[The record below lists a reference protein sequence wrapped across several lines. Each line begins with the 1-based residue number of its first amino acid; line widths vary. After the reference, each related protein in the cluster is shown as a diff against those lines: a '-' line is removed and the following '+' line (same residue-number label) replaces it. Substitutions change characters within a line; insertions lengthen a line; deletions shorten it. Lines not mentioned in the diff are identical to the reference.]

1 MSTRLSGAVLVL
13 AALAT
18 AAGCGTRVGSQS
30 SQSTSSPGHGPIVI
44 ATVIG
49 QNPTSAPNANPVAVT
64 VRSGADVVLSGK
76 DSDSTDAAIKSFGW
90 TQTGGQQLPAAPDIG
105 ALLYRTSSTAS
116 FRAPL
121 VPPGAPPLTF
131 RLTVT
136 DAHGVTGTADVSVT
150 VVPPSDT
157 DQTLFRPELVRT
169 FNVAVLT
176 TDGFGGNALSADAPV
191 CVQLLRTLNYQTR
204 SAGLTGPNNTAKPVA
219 LAPLQ
224 LETAWKSGTTVTA
237 AGAGS
242 DSTSVQ
248 AAIDSFSNP
257 RVTFTLPLLNDEEI
271 FARYNQPGASNQPQL
286 QLVPGDMDTA
296 QMQVAV
302 NATAGTC
309 ATAGSGAPSGPAA
322 SSSLIVA
329 VLGQGSGS
337 VAILGQD
344 GVTKLQSAASVG
356 TSTLSQLGAA
366 TPTPLTA
373 DTLLMAVTST
383 KVFTGQSTPFTN
395 NPIETAASADAYYAA
410 IDPTGS
416 KKTLSAWLTANC
428 FNPTASDYGVSSA
441 GAGNGAHSV
450 YTNNYDLGFGRDM
463 YFIRC
468 TANHT
473 DASGNITAH
482 AGDMAS
488 LVINYPSLELAA
500 LKQSPIIAVAMEYS
514 AAADGS
520 APNRRFAK
528 FYAFAL
534 DDRSGEF
541 NRVRSANFDR
551 RGQKYLPGSCTACHS
566 GTPPLLPV
574 TFAGPAPGGACTAGA
589 YDLNSCY
596 PLIQDPLAAPAGQPP
611 APTCAAGSKPGAPG
625 CLPPGDLDAAF
636 LPWDNDSFLYSDN
649 DPAFKGKLVPA
660 AAYTRASQESA
671 LKALNQ
677 LAHSTFKYGV
687 DAGGADIVESVIPTG
702 GTKPVDRYAA
712 AKALT
717 EYWYGGPAF
726 PNATYA
732 DYTDS
737 NPPAGWANQP
747 TPLYHTVFAR
757 NCRTCHTIDAD
768 TRFQF
773 SGLNVDALAANKML
787 DGYQKIA
794 DEFVPT
800 NGVPGKGQTYL
811 FQQALMPLARLTLDR
826 YWVDFNNGT
835 SAGNTLATAMQQTA
849 SLVGQPVINATILPS
864 GKPLTPG
871 TPVQGSNASTSRIDA
886 SASDFVTKYSWSLMM
901 SPLQGFTT
909 DTTKP
914 ACAAGSAGSSIPL
927 VGDTGTA
934 PGFYVQKSGLYRATL
949 TPDNGV
955 GQTGSASSYEY
966 DVCVPNFQPAWT
978 PVANRPACN
987 DLPAA
992 PFSSTSDGAPK
1003 PLGALACFSGL
1014 GNPPYSVGVSA
1025 DGNTFAATTGSSS
1038 SAYVATVTCN
1048 GSLSGAPCAA
1058 PDVQFQFKASTDP
1071 ANATTPSKVY
1081 FQLCDIDGDCTAAGG
1096 ASLDVAPTSLKIQ
1109 PAALVLYWAP
1119 CLNPYID
1126 DPTNHATTC
1135 HDSTQLAPFVKP
1147 AGAPAPIVSQNPTT
1161 TAPSALLGAL
1171 NSNLI
1176 VAGAPQGVQLN
1187 VTFDAGLVPSL
1198 TPPSVSGL
1206 GAGTG
1211 AGSLFAAVN
1220 GLAYTP
1226 LSRYPSGTSNG
1237 PFVTSDIN
1245 GNDLQHPTQIA
1256 TLQPFS
1262 YTLAAGAGAGG
1273 SCNTNFPG
1281 GSSSCPLTVD
1291 IRALTSYSR
1300 PAANGQSPVYG
1311 ILNASCGGSSC
1322 HNPTTGTNVW
1332 TLDTASAQNT
1342 YTDVCGAS
1350 QNCTTPK
1357 AGATSAIIVPGR
1369 PDMST
1374 FYQAPCFGVT
1384 GMLPVFGPGD
1394 TRCKIIYQWILEGAP
1409 ND

>member
-1 MSTRLSGAVLVL
+1 VV
-13 AALAT
+13 
-18 AAGCGTRVGSQS
+18 
-30 SQSTSSPGHGPIVI
+30 

-49 QNPTSAPNANPVAVT
+49 QKPTSAPDVNPVAVT
-64 VRSGADVVLSGK
+64 VRSGADVILSGK
-76 DSDSTDAAIKSFGW
+76 DSDSTDAAIKSFTW

-105 ALLYRTSSTAS
+105 ALLYRTANTAS

-136 DAHGVTGTADVSVT
+136 DSHGVTGTADVSVT

-191 CVQLLRTLNYQTR
+191 CVQLLRTINYQTR
-204 SAGLTGPNNTAKPVA
+204 SAGLTGPGSTAQPVA
-219 LAPLQ
+219 LTPLQ
-224 LETAWKSGTTVTA
+224 FETAWKSGTTVTG
-237 AGAGS
+237 AGSGS

-296 QMQVAV
+296 QMQVAA

-309 ATAGSGAPSGPAA
+309 TTAGSGTPSGPAA

-344 GVTKLQSAASVG
+344 GVTKLQSTASVG
-356 TSTLSQLGAA
+356 TTTLSQLGAA

-383 KVFTGQSTPFTN
+383 KVYTGQSTPFTN

-468 TANHT
+468 TANHA
-473 DASGNITAH
+473 DANGNITAH

-488 LVINYPSLELAA
+488 VVINYPSLELAA

-514 AAADGS
+514 ASADGS

-534 DDRSGEF
+534 DDRTGEF
-541 NRVRSANFDR
+541 NRVRSANFDK

-566 GTPPLLPV
+566 GTPPPLPV
-574 TFAGPAPGGACTAGA
+574 SFAGPAPGGTCTASS
-589 YDLNSCY
+589 YSLNSCY

-611 APTCAAGSKPGAPG
+611 TPTCAAGSKPGTPG

-649 DPAFKGKLVPA
+649 DPAFKGKLLPG
-660 AAYTRASQESA
+660 AAYTRASQEPA
-671 LKALNQ
+671 LKVLNQ

-687 DAGGADIVESVIPTG
+687 DASGADIVESVIPTG

-717 EYWYGGPAF
+717 EYWYGGSAF

-732 DYTDS
+732 DYADS
-737 NPPAGWANQP
+737 SPPAGWANQP

-800 NGVPGKGQTYL
+800 NGVPGKGQTFL

-871 TPVQGSNASTSRIDA
+871 TPVQGSNASTARIDA

-909 DTTKP
+909 DTLNP
-914 ACAAGSAGSSIPL
+914 ACAAGSGGSSIPL

-934 PGFYVQKSGLYRATL
+934 PGFYAQKSGLYRATL

-1003 PLGALACFSGL
+1003 PLGVLACFSGL

-1025 DGNTFAATTGSSS
+1025 DGNNFAATTGASS

-1048 GSLSGAPCAA
+1048 GSVSGAPCAS
-1058 PDVQFQFKASTDP
+1058 PDVQFQFKASADP

-1081 FQLCDIDGDCTAAGG
+1081 FKLCDVDGDCTAAGG
-1096 ASLDVAPTSLKIQ
+1096 ASLDVSPTSLKIQ
-1109 PAALVLYWAP
+1109 QAALLMYWAP
-1119 CLNPYID
+1119 CLDSYID

-1135 HDSTQLAPFVKP
+1135 HNSAQFGPFVP
-1147 AGAPAPIVSQNPTT
+1147 PGAAAPILSQNPTT

-1171 NSNLI
+1171 NSKLI
-1176 VAGAPQGVQLN
+1176 VAGAPQGVQLT
-1187 VTFDAGLVPSL
+1187 VTFDAGLASSL
-1198 TPPSVSGL
+1198 TPSSVSGI

-1211 AGSLFAAVN
+1211 AGSLFAAVSS
-1220 GLAYTP
+1220 LAYTP

-1245 GNDLQHPTQIA
+1245 GNDLQHPAQVA
-1256 TLQPFS
+1256 TLQPFN
-1262 YTLAAGAGAGG
+1262 YTLSAGAGMGG
-1273 SCNTNFPG
+1273 NCNTNFPG

-1291 IRALTSYSR
+1291 IRALTSYNR
-1300 PAANGQSPVYG
+1300 AAANGQSSVYS
-1311 ILNASCGGSSC
+1311 ILNASCGAASGC
-1322 HNPTTGTNVW
+1322 HTPSGGNTTSGNTW
-1332 TLDTASAQNT
+1332 TLDLASAQNT
-1342 YTDVCGAS
+1342 YADICGAS
-1350 QNCTTPK
+1350 QNCTAPK
-1357 AGATSAIIVPGR
+1357 VGTRSGTAIIVPGR

-1374 FYQAPCFGVT
+1374 FYEAACFGLGT
-1384 GMLPVFGPGD
+1384 MGFRYHPGD
-1394 TRCKIIYQWILEGAP
+1394 TQCQIIYQWILEGAP